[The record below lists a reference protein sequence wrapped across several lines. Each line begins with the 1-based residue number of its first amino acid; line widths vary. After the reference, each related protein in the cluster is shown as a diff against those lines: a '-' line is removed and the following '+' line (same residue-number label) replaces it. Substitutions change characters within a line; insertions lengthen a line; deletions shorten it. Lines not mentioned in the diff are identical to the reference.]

1 MNKSETIIE
10 LLKATSKFQGEL
22 ENVEKGKE
30 GHGYS
35 YASLGQCIDAA
46 KPMLAL
52 NGLSVIQL
60 MGNNDSGDVTLE
72 TVLGHSSG
80 EYITSSCV
88 MPIAK
93 LQGGGGGNP
102 AQVMGA
108 SITYMRRYQ
117 YAAIIGLAQDDTDG
131 APGNNQKP
139 ASKSNSNKV
148 DDNNPWYTDANYQ
161 ADLMSMTNAIKTGTP
176 PGDVIKSISKNFKM
190 ANKYRDLI
198 KSI

>member
-1 MNKSETIIE
+1 MERSESIIE
-10 LLKATSKFQGEL
+10 ILKALSKFQGEL
-22 ENVEKGKE
+22 ENVEKAKK

-35 YASLGQCIDAA
+35 YASLGHCIDAA
-46 KPMLAL
+46 KMPLAK

-60 MGNNDSGDVTLE
+60 MGTDDKDNNTMQ

-80 EYITSSCV
+80 EYISSTCI

-93 LQGGGGGNP
+93 LQGGGGSNP

-131 APGNNQKP
+131 VPKARERKP
-139 ASKSNSNKV
+139 TA
-148 DDNNPWYTDANYQ
+148 DDMSWVSAIREGKAKLEELTDPSYKAFIGG
-161 ADLMSMTNAIKTGTP
+161 L
-176 PGDVIKSISKNFKM
+176 
-190 ANKYRDLI
+190 L
-198 KSI
+198 